1 MPDKPRGNPRYNQ
14 EFFREWKGLGPLAV
28 GLIAIGLI
36 AVFLFYAFT
45 KSIPFTD
52 PGYEVR
58 ATFANAVDIS
68 EKSPVR
74 IAGINVGKVVKSE
87 PKGDATVITFTV
99 DEEGQPI
106 HTDAAAQIRPRLFL
120 EGNWFI
126 DLDPGTPTAPVIE
139 EGAEIPLSRTG
150 TSVQTGDV
158 LRNVLQLPQR
168 AYLQKLLA
176 GLGEGLTREPT
187 AVDDITFEPLAQGLT
202 GGQSL
207 NLAYRN
213 GPVATRGTA
222 IVNEA
227 YLGEG
232 PNDLRNLLRGLGRLT
247 GTVNQRQEDVRGFI
261 RNFETFTGALAA
273 ESGNLEATVREL
285 GPTIAT
291 ARVSLTNLNRAL
303 PAIRGFA
310 RAAEPGI
317 NELPRAIRLLPP
329 LTTQLK
335 ALLTQPELLG
345 LSQILRK
352 SAPPAAKAAAGT
364 LGVMTQLRP
373 FGLCV
378 SENLI
383 PTGDQVITDSG
394 LGNGQPASRQALY
407 AAVNVAGSTST
418 FDGNGPF
425 VRFQVGGGPV
435 SVKMDD
441 PSESGTN
448 TPLYGRMGEP
458 TIASSPL
465 DTGLPPLNPN
475 LACYTQ
481 DVPDLNGP
489 AAGPG
494 PASPVVYT
502 P

>member
-1 MPDKPRGNPRYNQ
+1 MAEKPRGTPRYNQ
-14 EFFREWKGLGPLAV
+14 EFFREWRGLGPLAV

-207 NLAYRN
+207 NLAYRS
-213 GPVATRGTA
+213 GPVAARGTA

-247 GTVNQRQEDVRGFI
+247 GTVNERQDDVRGFI
-261 RNFETFTGALAA
+261 RNFEIFTGALAA

-335 ALLTQPELLG
+335 GLLTQPELLG

-407 AAVNVAGSTST
+407 SAVNVAGSTST

-425 VRFQVGGGPV
+425 VRFQVGGGPI

-458 TIASSPL
+458 TVASSPL

-475 LACYTQ
+475 LDCYTQ
-481 DVPDLNGP
+481 DVPNLNGP

>member
-1 MPDKPRGNPRYNQ
+1 MMSGRKIPRYNQ
-14 EFFREWKGLGPLAV
+14 EFFREWRGLGPLAV
-28 GLIAIGLI
+28 GLIAL
-36 AVFLFYAFT
+36 VLVVLLLLYAFT
-45 KSIPFTD
+45 KTIPFTD

-68 EKSPVR
+68 KKSPVR
-74 IAGINVGKVVKSE
+74 IAGINVGKVIDVE
-87 PKGDATVITFTV
+87 PKGNATSITFTV
-99 DEEGQPI
+99 NEEGRPI
-106 HTDAAAQIRPRLFL
+106 HTDAAARIRPRMFI

-126 DLDPGTPTAPVIE
+126 DLDPGTPTAPTMD
-139 EGAEIPLSRTG
+139 EGGEIPISRTG
-150 TSVQTGDV
+150 TNVQTGDV

-168 AYLQKLLA
+168 GYLQRLLA
-176 GLGEGLTREPT
+176 GLGEGLTRVPT
-187 AVDDITFEPLAQGLT
+187 EKDDRTFEPLARGLT

-207 NLAYRN
+207 NLAYRK
-213 GPVATRGTA
+213 GPVAARGTA

-227 YLGEG
+227 YLGEK

-247 GTVNQRQEDVRGFI
+247 GTVNERQEDVRGFI

-317 NELPRAIRLLPP
+317 DELPRAIRLLPP

-335 ALLTQPELLG
+335 GLLTQPELLG
-345 LSQILRK
+345 LSQILKK
-352 SAPPAAKAAAGT
+352 SSPAGAKAGAGT
-364 LGVMTQLRP
+364 LGTVTQLQP

-378 SENLI
+378 TGNI
-383 PTGDQVITDSG
+383 VPVGDQVITDSG
-394 LGNGQPASRQALY
+394 QGNGQKASRQALY
-407 AAVNVAGSTST
+407 SAVNVAGSTST
-418 FDGNGPF
+418 FDANGPF

-441 PSESGTN
+441 PSEVGTK
-448 TPLYGRMGEP
+448 TPLYGRMGAP
-458 TIASSPL
+458 TVASSPL

-475 LACYTQ
+475 SACYTQ
-481 DVPDLNGP
+481 AVPNLNGP